1 MNNSFQNHVNDSF
14 TNLVKTLENYAP
26 SENISLVT
34 KAYQFSSR
42 VHQGQVR
49 KSKDPFI
56 SHPLAVAGILV
67 ELELDAT
74 TIAAAILHD
83 VIEDGQVSL
92 LEIKKEFGEEIA
104 NLVDGVTKLGRINFL
119 SRDEQQAES
128 FRKMFLAMAEDV
140 RVIVIKLAD
149 RLHNMR
155 TLEFLSP
162 EKQKEISL
170 ETREIFAPLAH
181 RLGVWRIK
189 WELEDL
195 AFRFLEPNDY
205 RQISE
210 RIGERR
216 REREAYVNNFIEKI
230 KSELVRAGLKAQL
243 SGRPKHFYSIYKK
256 LTEQNLEF
264 NEIYD
269 LLGIRVIVPSIKECY
284 AVLGIVHEFW
294 KPLPGRFKDY
304 VAMPKSNL
312 YQSLH
317 TAVIGPEGYPVEIQ
331 IRTEEM
337 HRTAEYGVAA
347 HWRYKEGEPQDKK
360 FENKLS
366 WLRQLIDW
374 QSDLRDAN
382 EFLDNLKINLLVGEV
397 FVFTPAG
404 DVFDFPIGS
413 KPLDFAYR
421 VHTEVGSHCQGARI
435 SGRMVPLEYEL
446 KNGDIVEIITNKS
459 VQPKLDWLNLVKTS
473 HARTKIKQWFK
484 KQKREENLT
493 LGREEL
499 EKELSRFWLEP
510 KKYLSWPV
518 LEPLVSKMKIA
529 NLDDLLAA
537 IGQGEISAKTIVHK
551 IQEKEKAKEP
561 AETKEIILPKVA
573 TRPQEEA
580 LGVKVGGIEDVLI
593 RLSKCCNPL
602 PGDEI
607 IGFVTRGRGITVHQ
621 KNCHNISGAEPAR
634 LVKVEWFESA
644 EVHYPVEIEV
654 KAFDRL
660 GLLKDISAKISE
672 TGTNIVSVNVR
683 TNRKSWAILNIVVDV
698 KDLSHLAEL
707 MQTIR
712 SINDVY
718 EVSRVIPTKKN

>member
-92 LEIKKEFGEEIA
+92 LEIKKEFDEEIA

-374 QSDLRDAN
+374 QSDLRDAS

-510 KKYLSWPV
+510 KKYLSWPE
-518 LEPLVSKMKIA
+518 LAPLVSKMKIA